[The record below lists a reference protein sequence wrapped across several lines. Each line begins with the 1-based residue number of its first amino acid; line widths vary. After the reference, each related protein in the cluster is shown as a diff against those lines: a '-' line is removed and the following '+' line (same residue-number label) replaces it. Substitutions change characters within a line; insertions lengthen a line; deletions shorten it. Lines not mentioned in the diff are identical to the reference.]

1 MIFVLFLFGPPQ
13 VNRAPFFSPKK
24 HKKRKSLATM
34 ASGSIVKKEVGE
46 NHDVLLFGVNNSVKG
61 DLAPQHPIQ
70 ATVHKVPV
78 AASPLLAPSKTLTR

>member
-13 VNRAPFFSPKK
+13 VNRAPFFSPKE

-46 NHDVLLFGVNNSVKG
+46 NHDVLRFGVNNSVKG
-61 DLAPQHPIQ
+61 DLAPQHPSQ
-70 ATVHKVPV
+70 ATVHKAPV
-78 AASPLLAPSKTLTR
+78 AASPLLAPSITLTR